1 MLPHLQHALPCLL
14 QVEQTFLTFR
24 LGSASVVLMSYNN
37 MQDVLKASLF
47 KTEND
52 TVKTML
58 SKVVSIILP
67 RTQDKTL
74 TDGVNITFQ
83 HVKVRLQFVS
93 HASFNSVRIF
103 VSLKLQLQFHLH
115 LRITCTTVPADAVDG
130 LILECDR
137 IQCQYFYMSS
147 R

>member
-1 MLPHLQHALPCLL
+1 
-14 QVEQTFLTFR
+14 
-24 LGSASVVLMSYNN
+24 MSYNN

-137 IQCQYFYMSS
+137 IQCQYFYISS
-147 R
+147 RWNEPLLFI